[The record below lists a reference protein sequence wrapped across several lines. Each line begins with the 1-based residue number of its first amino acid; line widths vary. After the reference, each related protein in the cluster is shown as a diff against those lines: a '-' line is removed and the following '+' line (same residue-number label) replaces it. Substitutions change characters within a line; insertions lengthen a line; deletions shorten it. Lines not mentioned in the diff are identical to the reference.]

1 MKGMI
6 EGKHYRVLNPKR
18 AHGDPRIPG
27 VMASVLL
34 AVGDVDGL
42 IGSEVTCERTR
53 PSRAAQ
59 LGEVGCREFTFVI
72 SFGGYPNVGY
82 PYAFSVMGATDDEI
96 EQRLAEQFEVLEA
109 DDGA

>member
-1 MKGMI
+1 MI

-18 AHGDPRIPG
+18 VHGDPRIPG
-27 VMASVLL
+27 VMAI
-34 AVGDVDGL
+34 AWTDGL

-72 SFGGYPNVGY
+72 SFGGYPHVGY
-82 PYAFSVMGATDDEI
+82 PHAFSVMGATDDEI

>member
-18 AHGDPRIPG
+18 ADGDPRIPG
-27 VMASVLL
+27 VMAI
-34 AVGDVDGL
+34 AWTDGL
-42 IGSEVTCERTR
+42 IGSEVTCVRTR

-72 SFGGYPNVGY
+72 SFGGYPH
-82 PYAFSVMGATDDEI
+82 AFSVMGATDDEI
-96 EQRLAEQFEVLEA
+96 EQRLGEQFEVLEA